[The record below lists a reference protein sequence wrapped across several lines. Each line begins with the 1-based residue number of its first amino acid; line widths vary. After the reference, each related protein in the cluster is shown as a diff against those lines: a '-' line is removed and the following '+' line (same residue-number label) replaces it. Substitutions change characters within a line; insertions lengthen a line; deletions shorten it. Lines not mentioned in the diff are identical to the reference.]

1 MRFQPPYHVE
11 GHGLPEDADD
21 IDIAE
26 DLERIANGEMDWG
39 RGYYVL
45 DATDLVICDV
55 PFLVPNGLGTS
66 LLLQAEAEQ
75 IAMKICRLLN
85 AEVTASA

>member
-11 GHGLPEDADD
+11 GHGLPEDADE

-55 PFLVPNGLGTS
+55 PFRIPQGLGTA
-66 LLLQAEAEQ
+66 LLLQDEAEAL
-75 IAMKICRLLN
+75 ANKICRLLN
-85 AEVTASA
+85 ADVPASV